1 MQSPISSRGAKS
13 KAKNVENSKTFQ
25 GLIALG
31 LTAYGVVHVLVAWI
45 SVQLA
50 WGGGGGKA
58 DQKGALQ
65 QLAGTALGPILLWIV
80 AVGLIALV
88 VWRLGSAAFGYTWKT
103 DPKKR
108 LAKRIGAA
116 GSAIV
121 YGVIAVSAIKTAIGA
136 GQSSGGTAQKSLT
149 AKMLGNPFGIA
160 VLLIIA
166 VAIIAVGVNDV
177 RKSIK
182 SSFTEELAG
191 SVSEKIIKFGQVGY
205 AAKGIA
211 LVITGALFAWAALS
225 HDPNKAGGLDKSL
238 RTVLAQPFGSILL
251 TLMALGFLCFG
262 IFCFGWA
269 RHPRKE

>member
-1 MQSPISSRGAKS
+1 MQSPISSHSAKS
-13 KAKNVENSKTFQ
+13 TAKNVENSKVFR

-31 LTAYGVVHVLVAWI
+31 LTSYGVVHVLVAWI
-45 SVQLA
+45 AVQLA
-50 WGGGGGKA
+50 WGGGGGQA

-88 VWRLGSAAFGYTWKT
+88 LWRLGLAAFGYTWKS

-108 LAKRIGAA
+108 LVKRVGSA
-116 GSAIV
+116 GTAIV
-121 YGVIAVSAIKTAIGA
+121 YGVLAVSAIKIAVGT
-136 GQSSGGTAQKSLT
+136 GQSSGGSAQKSLT
-149 AKMLGNPFGIA
+149 AKMMGNPFGMTVLIVIA
-160 VLLIIA
+160 L
-166 VAIIAVGVNDV
+166 AIVAVGVNDV
-177 RKSIK
+177 RKCIK
-182 SSFTEELAG
+182 KSFTQELEG

-205 AAKGIA
+205 AAKGVA

-238 RTVLAQPFGSILL
+238 RTVLAQPFGAILL